1 MARKIDQ
8 KLHQQRR
15 QQILDAAAECFT
27 EKGFHQT
34 GMKEIYTKAG
44 MSAGSVY
51 HYFENKD
58 AIIEAI
64 ASDFSVDTQDF
75 IDKLDM
81 YPNFIEGFIQAT
93 RKTLKE
99 TQKYI
104 QYGRLVIEIY
114 AESFRNEKVKHI
126 LKTLDDEA
134 VVALKTRIEVAIV
147 KDQITSRHDPEIL
160 AHLLIALVEGLED
173 RILQNPEINLKK
185 LLKPF
190 EELCQKL

>member
-15 QQILDAAAECFT
+15 KQILDAAAECFT

-58 AIIEAI
+58 AIIESI
-64 ASDFSVDTQDF
+64 ASDFSVDTRDF
-75 IDKLDM
+75 INTLDKHKH
-81 YPNFIEGFIQAT
+81 FIEGFIKAT
-93 RKTLKE
+93 RKSLKE
-99 TQKYI
+99 TQQYR

-126 LKTLDDEA
+126 LQTLDDEA
-134 VVALKTRIEVAIV
+134 VEVLTTRIEAAIA
-147 KDQITSRHDPEIL
+147 KDQIASRHDPEML
-160 AHLLIALVEGLED
+160 AHLLIALVEGLDD
-173 RILQNPEINLKK
+173 RVFQNPTIKLTK

-190 EELCQKL
+190 EELCRKL